1 MLPRIKINY
10 LNGQLGTVGE
20 SPDGLF
26 ALICPAVAVSSTF
39 ALNKP
44 YTIVNMNDLTGLGVT
59 SDNNERLF
67 KHVTDFYNEAS
78 NGTKLVVFG
87 VANESTMTEILDKTS
102 GCVKDLI
109 TQMNGALR
117 GVFVGLENGAASSK
131 AEGMD
136 ADVFTA
142 LPKAQALAE
151 MVTEDQYAPLFI
163 VLEGHDFTGIS
174 LKDLSTEKYN
184 RVAVLVGD
192 TTASSKNAALGT
204 MAGRLASIPVQ
215 RNLGRVKDGPVY
227 CPEMYIGAKKVESS
241 NSTITDLYD
250 KGYICPRKYV
260 GKSGYFFT
268 DDRMACEPTDDY
280 AHITNRRII
289 DKAYRIA
296 YITLLE
302 MMLDELEVNEDGTLQ
317 VGVVKAWQQMVENA
331 INTQMTAFGELSAN
345 TDGEGCICYI
355 DERQNVL
362 ATSKVLV
369 TLKVK
374 PYGYARYIDV
384 NLGFNVEQ

>member
-26 ALICPAVAVSSTF
+26 ALVCPATIVSSTF
-39 ALNKP
+39 ALEKP
-44 YTIVNMNDLTGLGVT
+44 YTILNMEDLNTLGV
-59 SDNNERLF
+59 SAENNERLY
-67 KHVTDFYNEAS
+67 KHVTDFYNEVS
-78 NGTKLVVFG
+78 NGTKLVVYG
-87 VANESTMTEILDKTS
+87 VPAESKMTDILDKTS
-102 GCVKDLI
+102 GAVKDLI
-109 TQMNGALR
+109 IAMNGALR
-117 GVFVGLENGAASSK
+117 GVFVGLGTGAGTSK
-131 AEGMD
+131 TEGMD

-151 MVTEDQYAPLFI
+151 MVTEDMYAPIFF
-163 VLEGHDFTGIS
+163 VLEGHDFTGSS
-174 LKDLSTEKYN
+174 LKNLSAEKYN

-204 MAGRLASIPVQ
+204 MAGHLASIPVQ

-227 CPEMYIGAKKVESS
+227 CPEMYIGSKKVENS

-260 GKSGYFFT
+260 GKPGYFFT

-280 AHITNRRII
+280 AHLTNRRII

-296 YITLLE
+296 YITLLD

-331 INTQMTAFGELSAN
+331 INAQMTAFGELSAN
-345 TDGEGCICYI
+345 ADGEGCICYI
-355 DERQNVL
+355 NERQNVL

-384 NLGFNVEQ
+384 NLGFDVE